1 MVVKKA
7 GVDAEYGSVEYG
19 EVDVKKADR
28 DQAEYE
34 ARNAGY
40 REGQKVEIVRLVDAN
55 EAGSG
60 PSALQPGA

>member
-1 MVVKKA
+1 MLLKKA
-7 GVDAEYGSVEYG
+7 GVDAEYGNVEYG

-40 REGQKVEIVRLVDAN
+40 REGQKVEIVRLV
-55 EAGSG
+55 EADEPGTG
-60 PSALQPGA
+60 PSSLQLGA